1 LDGSWFDQPGLRL
14 QLIKMGIYML
24 KRIAVL
30 MVTLLILVPV
40 SASAAPDEIVVFT
53 DEFEKPGEVGYEL
66 HLNYARRSRSTPNY
80 AGEQPPHH
88 VVRLMPE
95 IVWGLSE
102 KWNLGLHFP
111 LSIDRDNKLTAD
123 GVKVRMHYL
132 DVNEYSPGS
141 TFFYGANFEIAYYDE
156 RITESK
162 YNGEIRGILGTRQG
176 DWRFTVNP
184 ILTQALSKNPGGRHV
199 DFEIFG
205 QVLRELPG
213 DIAVGIEHYSSIG
226 PVRNTTWGTQSEQIT
241 YLVTE
246 FKTRNHFDLHLGVGH
261 GWTTGTDDKLVFK
274 ALVGIPF

>member
-1 LDGSWFDQPGLRL
+1 
-14 QLIKMGIYML
+14 MGKFIFN
-24 KRIAVL
+24 RIAVL
-30 MVTLLILVPV
+30 MAILLALVPV
-40 SASAAPDEIVVFT
+40 AASAAPDEIVVFT

-66 HLNYARRSRSTPNY
+66 HVNYARRARSTPDY
-80 AGEQPPHH
+80 PGEQPPHH
-88 VVRLMPE
+88 VVRVMPE
-95 IVWGLSE
+95 IVWGLSG

-111 LSIDRDNKLTAD
+111 MSVDSGGKLTAD

-132 DVNEYSPGS
+132 DINEYAAGR
-141 TFFYGANFEIAYYDE
+141 TFFYGANYEIAYYDE

-162 YNGEIRGILGTRQG
+162 YNGEIRGIIGTRQG
-176 DWRFTVNP
+176 DWRFSVNP
-184 ILTQALSKNPGGRHV
+184 ILTQSLSKNPGGRYV

-205 QVLRELPG
+205 QAMRELAG
-213 DIAVGIEHYSSIG
+213 DVAVGIEHYSSPG
-226 PVRNTTWGTQSEQIT
+226 RVRDLTWGTQSEQIT